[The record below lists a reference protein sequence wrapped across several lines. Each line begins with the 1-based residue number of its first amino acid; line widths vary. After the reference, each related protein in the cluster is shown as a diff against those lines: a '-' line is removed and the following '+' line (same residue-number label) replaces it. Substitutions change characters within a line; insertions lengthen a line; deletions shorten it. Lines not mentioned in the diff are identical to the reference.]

1 MMREEKQR
9 RKENYDYES
18 SGLGNNKGR
27 HYSDE
32 EDDEENNKEDQTSTN
47 LYISNISPLT
57 KEPELYRLFYTYG
70 PIASVKIMWPYTEEE
85 RSRNRNCGFVAFM
98 DRPSAEKAFKN
109 LHGILMHDHELNVSW
124 GKPVKLP
131 PRPLPPPPNTNIVH
145 SQVFLFSLKLELFL
159 EIV

>member
-1 MMREEKQR
+1 MMREEKKR
-9 RKENYDYES
+9 SRNNDYDYPERER
-18 SGLGNNKGR
+18 GKGR
-27 HYSDE
+27 QYSDD
-32 EDDEENNKEDQTSTN
+32 EDEDNKEDQSSTN

-98 DRPSAEKAFKN
+98 ERSSAEKAFKH
-109 LHGILMHDHELNVSW
+109 LHGMLLHDNELNVSW

-131 PRPLPPPPNTNIVH
+131 SRSLPPPPNTNVVH
-145 SQVFLFSLKLELFL
+145 AGQVRIIILVNS
-159 EIV
+159 IIIYR